1 MDLGN
6 IIYLVAVI
14 VYFIYTAL
22 KKNKPELPEENERQT
37 SDSPSQRPV
46 NFEDLLKEIRRG
58 QQEAQKDF
66 EQSGQGQAWESRKSE
81 PVKTKKER
89 SSSPFNEVKQPSAY
103 QAFQGAM
110 DEDYKPKYKTLDE
123 QIRISSSIEGLKTT
137 GIAATKNRKKEPNRY
152 TRLFKNPQSVK
163 DAIVF
168 SEVLKRKF

>member
-6 IIYLVAVI
+6 VIYLVAVI
-14 VYFIYTAL
+14 VYFIYSAL
-22 KKNKPELPEENERQT
+22 KKNKQELPEENDRPAP
-37 SDSPSQRPV
+37 DGPVQRPV

-66 EQSGQGQAWESRKSE
+66 EQSGQGSNWENKSKEPIQA
-81 PVKTKKER
+81 KKER
-89 SSSPFNEVKQPSAY
+89 VSSTFKEVKQPSAY

-110 DEDYKPKYKTLDE
+110 DDDYKPKYKTLDE

-137 GIAATKNRKKEPNRY
+137 GVAASKNQKKELNRY

-163 DAIVF
+163 DAVVF